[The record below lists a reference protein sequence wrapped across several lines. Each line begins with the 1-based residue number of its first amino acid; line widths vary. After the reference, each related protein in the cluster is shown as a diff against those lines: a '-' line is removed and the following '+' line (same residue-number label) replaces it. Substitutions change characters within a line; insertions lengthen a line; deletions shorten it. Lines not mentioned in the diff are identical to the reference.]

1 MSLSPATTSSKPAQS
16 AFKLLNQ
23 YEIESLG
30 VRLEQYEH
38 NKTGAQHYHLA
49 SDYAE
54 NVFLVALRTVPEDS
68 TGVAHILEHTALCGS
83 ERYPVRDPFFMMIRR
98 SLNTFMNAFTSSD
111 WTAYPFASQN
121 RKDFDN
127 LLQVYLDAVFFSRL
141 DPLDFAQ
148 EGHRVEFEKA
158 EDPSSPLVYK
168 GVVYNEMKGAMS
180 SVSSTIW
187 QTLCSHLFTNTTYH
201 YNSGGEPADIPNLS
215 YDELVHFYKSHYH
228 PSNAIFMTFGD
239 IPAEEHQTKFEE
251 LALSRFEKR
260 PEEIAVGKEQR
271 REAPAQVE
279 GSYPI
284 PADEST
290 ENKTHI
296 VIAWLLGES
305 TNLEDLLEARL
316 LANVLLENS
325 ASPLQKLLE
334 TTDLGNAPSPVCG
347 MEDSMR
353 ELCFVCGI
361 EGSEAK
367 HRDAFEQQVF
377 DVLNNVAN
385 EGVPQEQL
393 AAVLHQLELHQR
405 EIGGD
410 GYPFGLQLILTGLS
424 AATHRGNPV
433 ELLDLDPVIESL
445 RERIQNPDYIKSLAK
460 KWLIDNPHRITLTM
474 KPDTTLSAKKD
485 QQEKDKLA
493 QLKTSLS
500 DEQRQTKALEAR
512 QALEEDES
520 ILPKVGLED
529 VPTSLPK
536 VEPTITKV
544 GSIQSSRYTQGTN
557 GIAYQQ
563 YLTPLSALSEQQFA
577 LLPVYHSLVSEVG
590 IGEADY
596 LTVQQRQS
604 AVCGSIGA
612 YMTYR
617 GMPDDLNQL
626 PCYSVFSSKA
636 LNRNIAASNELMQ
649 QTLFGARFDEHS
661 RIKELL
667 NQQLAYRE
675 SSITNNGHGFAMSA
689 ACAGISR
696 GAAISHNLTG
706 LEAIRTLK
714 ARCKSFDQENGL
726 ADIES
731 QLDALRETLCQQQG
745 QLLQIGDADSD
756 WQSADAYWQDHPGQ
770 ELNANPSEFT
780 SSQINQVW
788 VTNTQV
794 NFCARAFPTVPMN
807 HPDAAALAVLGGYL
821 RNGFLHR
828 AIREQGG
835 AYGGGASH
843 DSSSGC
849 FRFYSYRDPRLSETL
864 NDFDAS
870 IDWLRNSKHKAES
883 LEQAILGVISG
894 LDKPSSPAGEAK
906 QDFHSRLFG
915 RDYDTRMVFRERI
928 LATTIDKL
936 QEVAVTYLTPEQSN
950 TAILTS
956 ETGFENNRSW
966 IEETGLERK
975 TLNL

>member
-1 MSLSPATTSSKPAQS
+1 MSLSPATTSSKLAQS

-111 WTAYPFASQN
+111 WTAYPFASQS

-271 REAPAQVE
+271 REAPVQVE

-334 TTDLGNAPSPVCG
+334 TTELGNAPSPVCG

-377 DVLNNVAN
+377 DVLNHVAN

-500 DEQRQTKALEAR
+500 DEQRQQVIAQTKALEA
-512 QALEEDES
+512 Q
-520 ILPKVGLED
+520 
-529 VPTSLPK
+529 
-536 VEPTITKV
+536 
-544 GSIQSSRYTQGTN
+544 
-557 GIAYQQ
+557 
-563 YLTPLSALSEQQFA
+563 
-577 LLPVYHSLVSEVG
+577 H
-590 IGEADY
+590 
-596 LTVQQRQS
+596 
-604 AVCGSIGA
+604 
-612 YMTYR
+612 
-617 GMPDDLNQL
+617 
-626 PCYSVFSSKA
+626 
-636 LNRNIAASNELMQ
+636 
-649 QTLFGARFDEHS
+649 
-661 RIKELL
+661 
-667 NQQLAYRE
+667 
-675 SSITNNGHGFAMSA
+675 
-689 ACAGISR
+689 
-696 GAAISHNLTG
+696 
-706 LEAIRTLK
+706 
-714 ARCKSFDQENGL
+714 
-726 ADIES
+726 
-731 QLDALRETLCQQQG
+731 
-745 QLLQIGDADSD
+745 
-756 WQSADAYWQDHPGQ
+756 
-770 ELNANPSEFT
+770 
-780 SSQINQVW
+780 
-788 VTNTQV
+788 
-794 NFCARAFPTVPMN
+794 
-807 HPDAAALAVLGGYL
+807 
-821 RNGFLHR
+821 
-828 AIREQGG
+828 
-835 AYGGGASH
+835 
-843 DSSSGC
+843 
-849 FRFYSYRDPRLSETL
+849 
-864 NDFDAS
+864 
-870 IDWLRNSKHKAES
+870 
-883 LEQAILGVISG
+883 
-894 LDKPSSPAGEAK
+894 
-906 QDFHSRLFG
+906 
-915 RDYDTRMVFRERI
+915 
-928 LATTIDKL
+928 
-936 QEVAVTYLTPEQSN
+936 
-950 TAILTS
+950 
-956 ETGFENNRSW
+956 
-966 IEETGLERK
+966 
-975 TLNL
+975 